1 MTGRVVRRRLL
12 AANKRQVNTAMELMG
27 ARTMQRMAAEIDAR
41 GHIPGRVGF
50 QRLADGRKGGSITQA
65 FKIRNEKFVTGPAGG
80 YATTGVDGRLDEFLK
95 QAKI

>member
-1 MTGRVVRRRLL
+1 MRGQVS
-12 AANKRQVNTAMELMG
+12 AAAPFASSFEAQSSGCTV
-27 ARTMQRMAAEIDAR
+27 QRMAAEIDAR

-65 FKIRNEKFVTGPAGG
+65 FKIRNEKFVTGPALG

-95 QAKI
+95 TPKL